1 MKVAQSFP
9 FLLFA
14 TPWPIQSMEFS
25 RPEYWSGQPFPSPG
39 IFPTQGLNPALP
51 HCRWIFYQLSH
62 KGYCNFKNWNNNPI
76 ASELCIDSFIY
87 VHWHL
92 LDVSSGWTKS
102 KWPLP
107 LWSLLSDVGYRHQT
121 DNHTNT
127 YLLESCGHCRKENTE
142 SYESIARFP
151 HLDLPGRNDL
161 PE

>member
-1 MKVAQSFP
+1 
-9 FLLFA
+9 
-14 TPWPIQSMEFS
+14 MEFS
-25 RPEYWSGQPFPSPG
+25 RPEYWSGQPFPSPE

-62 KGYCNFKNWNNNPI
+62 KGNPLSHQGHCDLKNWNNNPNAYWASI
-76 ASELCIDSFIY
+76 MCSELCIDSFIY

-121 DNHTNT
+121 NNHTNT
-127 YLLESCGHCRKENTE
+127 YLIASCGHCRKENTE